1 MDSIPPAMAISD
13 VPNMMAWAASATAFN
28 PLPQTM
34 LIVSALTVSASPP
47 RSAACLA
54 GFCPSP
60 AGSTHPITHSS
71 ILSAETPARR
81 TASRTTIAPSSTAL
95 MSLSAPRNLPTGVRT
110 ALTITTSFMT
120 NTSVSAHTALNH
132 KINPSSFRRHA
143 QCTVQADCFA
153 VQHGLR
159 ADACNKFRK
168 LFRLSQALRKQN
180 CLCQRLLHFVRK
192 ARHHRSH
199 EQPWSNGHN
208 ANAKPRK
215 FARSRKRHPRYTGL
229 RRCISDLSHL
239 AFKRCDGRGV
249 DNHSALA
256 VRHWIVAGHGIRRES
271 EHVERAHKIDGHC
284 AVKAFQA
291 VGSVAAGDSLARCDA
306 GAIHQSMQCSELRF
320 RCLDRSNSIRFLR
333 NIGCNKARCFS
344 ESFSDRVASGI
355 DVCQNS
361 EAAALHD
368 HARGCLAKP

>member
-1 MDSIPPAMAISD
+1 MDSMPPATAISD
-13 VPNMMAWAASATAFN
+13 VPNMMAWAASATAFS

-47 RSAACLA
+47 RSAACRE

-60 AGSTHPITHSS
+60 AGKTHPITHSS
-71 ILSAETPARR
+71 ILSTATPARR

-132 KINPSSFRRHA
+132 KINLSSFRRHA
-143 QCTVQADCFA
+143 QRTVQADCVA

-159 ADACNKFRK
+159 ADACNKLRK

-180 CLCQRLLHFVRK
+180 CLCQRVLHFVRK

-208 ANAKPRK
+208 ANAETRK

-229 RRCISDLSHL
+229 RRCISDLPHL

-249 DNHSALA
+249 DNHSALS
-256 VRHWIVAGHGIRRES
+256 VSHWIVVGHGIGRQPQ
-271 EHVERAHKIDGHC
+271 HVERSHKIDGDR
-284 AVKAFQA
+284 ARKAFQA
-291 VGSVAAGDSLARCDA
+291 VRPIPPCDSFTRSDAR
-306 GAIHQSMQCSELRF
+306 AIH
-320 RCLDRSNSIRFLR
+320 
-333 NIGCNKARCFS
+333 
-344 ESFSDRVASGI
+344 
-355 DVCQNS
+355 
-361 EAAALHD
+361 
-368 HARGCLAKP
+368 

>member
-1 MDSIPPAMAISD
+1 MDSMPPATAISD
-13 VPNMMAWAASATAFN
+13 VPNMMAWAASATAFS

-120 NTSVSAHTALNH
+120 NTSVSASTGPNH
-132 KINPSSFRRHA
+132 KINRSSFRRHA
-143 QCTVQADCFA
+143 QRTVQADCFA
-153 VQHGLR
+153 VQHGLHT
-159 ADACNKFRK
+159 DACNKLRK
-168 LFRLSQALRKQN
+168 LLRLSQALRKQN
-180 CLCQRLLHFVRK
+180 CLRQRLLHFGRK

-249 DNHSALA
+249 DNHSTLA
-256 VRHWIVAGHGIRRES
+256 VRHWLVAGHGIRPEP

-284 AVKAFQA
+284 AAEAFQA
-291 VGSVAAGDSLARCDA
+291 VRPIPPSDSLTGSDA
-306 GAIHQSMQCSELRF
+306 SAIHQSMQRSELCF
-320 RCLDRSNSIRFLR
+320 RCRDRSNSIRFLR
-333 NIGCNKARCFS
+333 NIGRNKARGFS
-344 ESFSDRVASGI
+344 KFFCQRIAGGI
-355 DVCQNS
+355 DVCEYNV
-361 EAAALHD
+361 AAALHE
-368 HARGCLAKP
+368 HSRSCLAKS

>member
-1 MDSIPPAMAISD
+1 MDSMPPATAISD
-13 VPNMMAWAASATAFN
+13 VPNMMAWAASATAFS

-47 RSAACLA
+47 RSAACRE

-60 AGSTHPITHSS
+60 AGKTHPITHSS
-71 ILSAETPARR
+71 ILSTATPARR

-132 KINPSSFRRHA
+132 KINLSSFRRHA
-143 QCTVQADCFA
+143 QRTVQADCVA

-159 ADACNKFRK
+159 ADACNKLRK

-180 CLCQRLLHFVRK
+180 CLCQRVLHFVRK

-208 ANAKPRK
+208 ANAETRK
-215 FARSRKRHPRYTGL
+215 FARSRKRHPRLGARVVAVAHAAVYASGN
-229 RRCISDLSHL
+229 RRHVIGRLARHDAGGDLDR
-239 AFKRCDGRGV
+239 AAV
-249 DNHSALA
+249 AALA
-256 VRHWIVAGHGIRRES
+256 GADRHLQMVEQRGHPARGLGAQAGGMAVLTQIGGG
-271 EHVERAHKIDGHC
+271 HVIALLAHRFG
-284 AVKAFQA
+284 AV
-291 VGSVAAGDSLARCDA
+291 VAA
-306 GAIHQSMQCSELRF
+306 H
-320 RCLDRSNSIRFLR
+320 
-333 NIGCNKARCFS
+333 
-344 ESFSDRVASGI
+344 
-355 DVCQNS
+355 
-361 EAAALHD
+361 AA
-368 HARGCLAKP
+368 